1 MVWYQTGK
9 TPLIVATRAG
19 QEEVAVALLAAGAK
33 VKLADSA
40 GKTAL
45 DYARAKKRHYLVEAL
60 TVRWRCVNLF
70 PYARFLQLTC
80 GCFCHAETSN

>member
-1 MVWYQTGK
+1 M
-9 TPLIVATRAG
+9 
-19 QEEVAVALLAAGAK
+19 ALLAAGAK

-70 PYARFLQLTC
+70 PCARFLQLT
-80 GCFCHAETSN
+80 